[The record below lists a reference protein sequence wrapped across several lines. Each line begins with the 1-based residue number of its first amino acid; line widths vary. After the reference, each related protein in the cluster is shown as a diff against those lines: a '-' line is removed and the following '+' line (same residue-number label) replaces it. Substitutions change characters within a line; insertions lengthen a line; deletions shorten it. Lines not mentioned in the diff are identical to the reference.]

1 MARKPAGS
9 SIESP
14 PYLSLDDSLKVAQ
27 QIQERGGGTLSL
39 ESLAEVFGNSLKSSS
54 FERKLSALKNFG
66 LVERQRDAVRLTKL
80 ALAYVAPTAVEE
92 QVRAK
97 AEAMRN
103 VPLLRTLHDRFAGG
117 VLPPADSLA
126 NLMLREYGANEPLHR
141 AWADFFAASLRSA
154 DLLSSLGG
162 RTTVR
167 RSPDGAEAG
176 AATAAPPILDEVPR
190 RDVQAADRGVSQE
203 SATVSRAAASG
214 DSQRLEVRLHDG
226 SAAAVFLPR
235 TADPDD
241 IADVIALLEIMKK
254 RAERVRPP
262 ERAEE

>member
-9 SIESP
+9 AVESP
-14 PYLSLDDSLKVAQ
+14 PYLGLAESLKVAQ
-27 QIQERGGGTLSL
+27 EIQERGGGTLSL
-39 ESLAEVFGNSLKSSS
+39 ESLAEVFGNSMKSSS

-66 LVERQRDAVRLTKL
+66 LIERQRDSVRLTKL
-80 ALAYVAPTAVEE
+80 ALAYVAPTAAEE
-92 QVRAK
+92 QVKAK

-103 VPLLRTLHDRFAGG
+103 VALLRQLHDRFAGG

-126 NLMLREYGANEPLHR
+126 NLVLREYGANEPLHR
-141 AWADFFAASLRSA
+141 SWADFFVESLRSA
-154 DLLSSLGG
+154 DLVSSVGG
-162 RTTVR
+162 RMTVR
-167 RSPDGAEAG
+167 RTPDGAEASV
-176 AATAAPPILDEVPR
+176 PPPPPALPEEAPR
-190 RDVQAADRGVSQE
+190 RGVQAADRAASQE
-203 SATVSRAAASG
+203 SAVARGAGSG
-214 DSQRLEVRLHDG
+214 DAQRLEVRLHDG
-226 SAAAVFLPR
+226 SVAAVLLPR